1 MTGWIEVPEARRLRI
16 RNASVPVSL
25 VIGTDLETDGDGLAR
40 ADLVIENGMVAKV
53 APVAPAASP
62 GSGTGE
68 AAPDETAVDLDGGLV
83 FPCFVDMHTH
93 IDKGHIW
100 PRRPNPDGSFGQ
112 ALEAVRQDRM
122 ARWTAEDVRRR
133 MDFSLRC
140 AYAHGTRLLR
150 THIDSL
156 PPQHTI
162 SWPVF
167 RELRAAWRGRIDL
180 QGVSLVPIEMAL
192 DADALGI
199 VAEAVADV
207 GGVLGGVALM
217 VPRLEEALDA
227 LFTTA
232 AALDLDVDLHVDETE
247 DPGSQALRVIAETA
261 LRRGFKGR
269 VVCGHCCSLALQS
282 EDEMKR
288 TLDLVAKARIGIV
301 SLPMCNLYLQD
312 RHAGR
317 TPRWRGVTLLHE
329 MRERGIPVAVASD
342 NTRDPFYAYGD
353 LDMLEVFREATRI
366 LHLDHPFDGWPGVV
380 ARAPADIV
388 TRQDCGRIG
397 KGLGADLVLFRARRW
412 TELLARPQC
421 DRVVLHAGRAID
433 TALPDYREL
442 DDLMGAA

>member
-1 MTGWIEVPEARRLRI
+1 MAGWIEIPQARRLRI
-16 RNASVPVSL
+16 RNASVPVCL
-25 VIGTDLETDGDGLAR
+25 VMCAELEADGDGLAR
-40 ADLVIENGMVAKV
+40 ADLVIEGGTVAEI
-53 APVAPAASP
+53 APSGA
-62 GSGTGE
+62 GSGE
-68 AAPDETAVDLDGGLV
+68 AAPGEAEIDLDGGLV

-100 PRRPNPDGSFGQ
+100 PRRPNPDGSFPQ
-112 ALEAVRQDRM
+112 ALEAVRQDRT

-156 PPQHTI
+156 PPQHAI

-180 QGVSLVPIEMAL
+180 QGVSLVPIDMAL
-192 DADALGI
+192 DADALGS
-199 VAEAVADV
+199 VAEMVADV

-227 LFTTA
+227 LFAKA
-232 AALDLDVDLHVDETE
+232 AALDLDLDLHVDETE

-261 LRRGFKGR
+261 LRRGFKGH
-269 VVCGHCCSLALQS
+269 VVCGHCCSLAVQP
-282 EDEMKR
+282 EDEAKR
-288 TLDLVAKARIGIV
+288 TLDLVAKAKIGIV

-329 MRERGIPVAVASD
+329 MRQRGIPVAVASD

-353 LDMLEVFREATRI
+353 LHMLEVLREATRI
-366 LHLDHPFDGWPGVV
+366 LHLDQPFGAWPGVV

-388 TRQDCGRIG
+388 NRQDCGRIA

-433 TALPDYREL
+433 AALPDYREL